1 MKKRKRRLVRTSIL
15 IVLISAVVYTLYLN
29 ATKDQAILVEGDMA
43 PDFKLETLD
52 GDTVQLSDFRGKGVF
67 LNFWGTWCKPCE
79 KEMPY
84 MEKSYQQFKD
94 KGVETLAVN
103 IGESDFLVNKF
114 VGKYDLSFTFPM
126 DRNRELIDTYG
137 IGPIPT
143 TFLINPEGKV
153 VKIITG
159 SMSQQDIHDYMNM
172 IKPEQ

>member
-1 MKKRKRRLVRTSIL
+1 MKKSNRRLVRAVIL
-15 IVLISAVVYTLYLN
+15 LLLVSAVAYTLYLN
-29 ATKDQAILVEGDMA
+29 ATKDQAVIKEGSMA

-52 GDTVQLSDFRGKGVF
+52 GRTIKLSDYRGKGVF

-84 MEKSYQQFKD
+84 MEKSYQQFKE

-103 IGESDFLVNKF
+103 IGESDFIVNKF
-114 VGKYDLSFTFPM
+114 VDKYDLSFTFPM
-126 DRNRELIDTYG
+126 DRNRDLLEIYG
-137 IGPIPT
+137 VGPIPT

-153 VKIITG
+153 VKVITG
-159 SMSQQDIHDYMNM
+159 SMTQQDVHDNMNM